1 MLVTQLE
8 KDLTEVPAVSCLFML
23 PAALVEL
30 KTCLSQVDGHKAG
43 ANRLSYKTGKPELK
57 SIFHNGTGLKSSGLI
72 SCISFRI

>member
-30 KTCLSQVDGHKAG
+30 KEDLLITGGRSQSWSKQVILQNG
-43 ANRLSYKTGKPELK
+43 KT
-57 SIFHNGTGLKSSGLI
+57 
-72 SCISFRI
+72 RIEEHFS